1 LHTIIRYPNDQRVE
15 ALVLSIGR
23 FAMRV
28 VPHGMA
34 DTIELSLNSGQWT
47 DESGVPIEL
56 ESFFQEGDMSST
68 FEMPAVRA
76 AVS

>member
-1 LHTIIRYPNDQRVE
+1 
-15 ALVLSIGR
+15 
-23 FAMRV
+23 
-28 VPHGMA
+28 MA